1 MIDNENLRTASLYIN
16 NQLLSRGLLR
26 DGDSIDFAGTR
37 RNDEEDAAVSGR
49 IIGILNDLILRRD
62 TRPELM
68 EKIVQEPMLTGKDNQ
83 RDAEQRESLSM
94 SMRSLRAENLKLTA
108 DLARLNEKHTEA
120 QRKAD
125 LATAAEST
133 LKTQLKSA
141 EANARALKEDVARM
155 KSLVAQSRLSCV
167 TEIRRRDRQIDT
179 LKKQL
184 GEAGRS
190 RGTRGNPAITTITV
204 TGDAGGIER
213 DASGLINNNS
223 NDDVDNNSSAQYD
236 STLRRETNA
245 TLANLAQLLT
255 EENDTMLQVLQQTMT
270 QLRDMSGWVADTKE
284 DEQVRKRPTCEDMA
298 AELDSVMDHMRIILT
313 NPSFVP
319 IEEVVTRE
327 EEINRLKRGWVQMEN
342 RWKEAVQ
349 LMDGWRKRMA
359 VSGKPV
365 CDEDLQ
371 MGMRLS
377 PVRVSGMENG
387 GLNHVAE
394 QGLSVVKEES
404 EEEDARE
411 YLLNSPCHAAGT
423 GGNLPDYV
431 AGPELEL
438 ELDQQAGTSGHD
450 SDSDIDSS
458 HHEDDLPEDENNAAG
473 ADNHETSNQRAQEG
487 PSPVQEDESLDSSV
501 PLQERPQLG
510 PLRNSTSAGNRGV
523 LKVEKLR
530 LRSRPEPSSEC
541 STNGDES
548 SHQSGGP
555 NKSMR
560 SMPVRPRGPSS
571 HSSRLP
577 SKVQRSAAVERPR
590 FPSTTSL
597 DEALLSPQSAGSK
610 ETSFARQPHDED
622 LAHENVAAATVASVD
637 VHETSPDAL
646 IPTTT
651 SSSRTSRSRSSS
663 LRVNDSRTRPTPHRS
678 TGPKPAQSPLTM
690 SNIAA
695 KLAASEKEADAA
707 RVRAK
712 LKAARGSTRGVSR
725 PTMTT
730 IAAPTSSA
738 RKSPPPSP
746 PRATPEDAVEVAAAP
761 SPHGRDNIGEH
772 DEIQQQQQM
781 GNTAPPAPP
790 EKRKRDRKASKA
802 ASRRRS
808 TLSPWELQTLI
819 SGEVQ

>member
-1 MIDNENLRTASLYIN
+1 MIDNDNLRTASLYIN

-37 RNDEEDAAVSGR
+37 RSDEEDAAVSGR
-49 IIGILNDLILRRD
+49 IISILNDLILRRD
-62 TRPELM
+62 
-68 EKIVQEPMLTGKDNQ
+68 

-108 DLARLNEKHTEA
+108 DVARLHDKHTEA

-125 LATAAEST
+125 LATAAESS
-133 LKTQLKSA
+133 LRTQLKSA

-155 KSLVAQSRLSCV
+155 KSLVAQSRSSCA

-204 TGDAGGIER
+204 TGDVGGNNR
-213 DASGLINNNS
+213 DTMSTTMSLMSNDGMSNDDGDSITSNNNNS
-223 NDDVDNNSSAQYD
+223 PVQYD

-245 TLANLAQLLT
+245 TLSNLAQLLT
-255 EENDTMLQVLQQTMT
+255 EENDTMLGVLQQTMA
-270 QLRDMSGWVADTKE
+270 QLRDMSGWVADTRE
-284 DEQVRKRPTCEDMA
+284 DELVRKRPTCEDMA
-298 AELDSVMDHMRIILT
+298 AELDSVMDHMRVILT

-319 IEEVVTRE
+319 IEEVMTRE
-327 EEINRLKRGWVQMEN
+327 DEIIRLKRGWVQMEN
-342 RWKEAVQ
+342 RWKEAVH

-377 PVRVSGMENG
+377 PVRVSGMDDDG
-387 GLNHVAE
+387 THYIADH
-394 QGLSVVKEES
+394 GLSVVKEES
-404 EEEDARE
+404 EEENAHE
-411 YLLNSPCHAAGT
+411 YHLDSPCRAGNAVGRPDYAAGEERK
-423 GGNLPDYV
+423 DDEEVEMDHV
-431 AGPELEL
+431 AG
-438 ELDQQAGTSGHD
+438 SSD
-450 SDSDIDSS
+450 SDSDVGAVHHEGGLSEDEGAAADGDSHESS
-458 HHEDDLPEDENNAAG
+458 HQSPQEGSSPEDE
-473 ADNHETSNQRAQEG
+473 
-487 PSPVQEDESLDSSV
+487 DEEEPLESSI
-501 PLQERPQLG
+501 PPPQRPQLG

-530 LRSRPEPSSEC
+530 LRSRPQPTSDC
-541 STNGDES
+541 GANGD
-548 SHQSGGP
+548 QSTRQARETS
-555 NKSMR
+555 KSMR

-571 HSSRLP
+571 QFSRLP
-577 SKVQRSAAVERPR
+577 SKVQRPVVVERPR
-590 FPSTTSL
+590 SPSRSSL
-597 DEALLSPQSAGSK
+597 DEALLSPRGADDKRSSSSSAP
-610 ETSFARQPHDED
+610 QPPNE
-622 LAHENVAAATVASVD
+622 ESVQESVAAAKM
-637 VHETSPDAL
+637 HEPEPDAHTS
-646 IPTTT
+646 TTT
-651 SSSRTSRSRSSS
+651 SSRPSHSPI
-663 LRVNDSRTRPTPHRS
+663 RVDSRTRKPPLRS
-678 TGPKPAQSPLTM
+678 TGPNPAQSPLTM

-695 KLAASEKEADAA
+695 KLAASEKEANAA

-725 PTMTT
+725 PPMVTT
-730 IAAPTSSA
+730 TSAAATTSA
-738 RKSPPPSP
+738 REASPAPPLLS
-746 PRATPEDAVEVAAAP
+746 ATTGEEAQAAAAAP
-761 SPHGRDNIGEH
+761 HGQDIPDEH
-772 DEIQQQQQM
+772 
-781 GNTAPPAPP
+781 PPMQKQTQTGDPSAQP

-819 SGEVQ
+819 SGEAQ